1 MRFSG
6 NETKGLRSGSLPK
19 RSVNRT
25 RSLDV
30 AIDPHTPNRL
40 LRPGLPRRPVGRDE
54 AGILHHRPQRG
65 PDRRPDSGVYSIH
78 DPSEQTSRVDW
89 PGEEKEMKAS
99 HKRVLD
105 HLRSGGGLRV
115 DRHSYSRV
123 FELIVDGG
131 TGRPRVIG
139 RVLEGTVVDM
149 KSRGLI
155 KHTRLPHTDF
165 EATS

>member
-1 MRFSG
+1 
-6 NETKGLRSGSLPK
+6 
-19 RSVNRT
+19 
-25 RSLDV
+25 
-30 AIDPHTPNRL
+30 
-40 LRPGLPRRPVGRDE
+40 
-54 AGILHHRPQRG
+54 
-65 PDRRPDSGVYSIH
+65 
-78 DPSEQTSRVDW
+78 
-89 PGEEKEMKAS
+89 MKAS

-165 EATS
+165 EANS